1 MDQLDAI
8 KGWTYCSV
16 RIMRIGEM
24 RMQTRIG
31 FIGTG
36 NMGASILRGILRSGT
51 VGHENIYIFDT
62 DKNKMEALA
71 KETGVTACSGNAEL
85 ARICDYIILAVK
97 PAAVP
102 QVLAEAKDSF
112 TDEKILV
119 SIAAGIS
126 IDSLR
131 RYAGRDI
138 KIVRTMPN
146 LPLMVGEGM
155 TVISF
160 GDRISEEEKRTV
172 KELFRSSGEAE
183 ELDEKLMNEVIAL
196 TSSSPAYV
204 FMMIEAM
211 ADGAVQQGIPR
222 QAAYKLAAQA
232 VLGSAKMV
240 LETGLHPA
248 ELKDRVCSPA
258 GTTIEAVNEL
268 EKCGFRHAIM
278 SAMKA
283 CTDRAT
289 EIGRSTESR

>member
-24 RMQTRIG
+24 CMQTRIG

-102 QVLAEAKDSF
+102 QALAEAKDSF
-112 TDEKILV
+112 TDEKVLV

-131 RYAGRDI
+131 RHAGGDI

-283 CTDRAT
+283 CTDRAA